1 MRSKRGFTLIELL
14 VVIAIIAILAAIL
27 FPVFAKA
34 RERARQAGCI
44 SNQKQIVIA
53 AKMFA
58 DDWEGVLPY
67 VGKYSNDW
75 WWGTGWGDSDP
86 AWNDADGPIYDYV
99 KAGQEVFVCPAVRN
113 QAAPSYSWNR
123 HLSNLAEAMVQY
135 PTTCP
140 LIWDGRPGAKSAGG
154 IPLDPDPDDPDNE
167 DAWEHYP
174 EGAGG
179 QEALAASRHAGGLIL
194 GFLDGHAK
202 FERPT
207 SIPKGGRFQRCKD
220 NRNAGYPQQDDAGI
234 KISMYPMD
242 PMRNA
247 PP

>member
-58 DDWEGVLPY
+58 DDWEGVLPD
-67 VGKYSNDW
+67 VGSYSNNW
-75 WWGTGWGDSDP
+75 FFGGGWGDASP
-86 AWNDADGPIYDYV
+86 SWNAPDGPIYDYV

-123 HLSNLAEAMVQY
+123 HLSHLAEAMVQY

-140 LIWDGRPGAKSAGG
+140 LIWDGRPGTKSAAG
-154 IPLDPDPDDPDNE
+154 IPLDPDPDDE
-167 DAWEHYP
+167 TKWGYYP
-174 EGAGG
+174 PGAGG
-179 QEALAASRHAGGLIL
+179 PEALAASRHAGGLIL

-207 SIPKGGRFQRCKD
+207 SGRFQKCNDDR
-220 NRNAGYPQQDDAGI
+220 GIPPFPTGDDAGI

-242 PMRNA
+242 PMRNPA
-247 PP
+247 P

>member
-1 MRSKRGFTLIELL
+1 MRAKRGFTLIELL

-67 VGKYSNDW
+67 VGTYTDTN
-75 WWGTGWGDSDP
+75 GWFYGNSWEDHGNWSLG
-86 AWNDADGPIYDYV
+86 DGPIYDYV
-99 KAGQEVFVCPAVRN
+99 RAGQEVYKCPAIRN
-113 QAAPSYSWNR
+113 QDAPSYSWNR
-123 HLSNLAEAMVQY
+123 HLSHLAEAMVQF

-140 LIWDGRPGAKSAGG
+140 LIWDGVAGRLSAPG
-154 IPLDPDPDDPDNE
+154 IPLDQQDSSKEESFLFWPYGSADGPL
-167 DAWEHYP
+167 
-174 EGAGG
+174 G
-179 QEALAASRHAGGLIL
+179 LATSRHAGGLIL

-207 SIPKGGRFQRCKD
+207 SGRFQPCKD
-220 NRNAGYPQQDDAGI
+220 GPSAPFPKDEDAGI

-242 PMRNA
+242 PMRNIA
-247 PP
+247 P